1 MGRVKSKNRRLVVVP
16 GLGPILPASEPRV
29 ETEGRRLPELG
40 SERGDVAMWDPSPEE
55 RELHDRIRRAS
66 EAIEEAELAAEDAS
80 FDVASREAITKAV
93 REWMHTMQEYIE
105 LPNKTMDLA
114 FRMWDQVRA
123 VRPNLPPTKYQE
135 AAVGAMYRASC
146 TCGHPEHL
154 EESEISVLTEFKCYV
169 GGWLP
174 EGAIEAAAEMV
185 GQCVQV
191 AETITD
197 DGTSA
202 QEVGMRA
209 EIAVLRTEMRAHA
222 MAALTL
228 LGKGTQCADTVVD
241 AAKHLYGR
249 YIDEN
254 GSVPP
259 SWTWFGPAAL
269 VICSERA
276 NRERSPTTTE
286 PPQPGISQIAAFL
299 GCETDDIR
307 DDAWELRKRLAMP
320 TADEEENQAEGGYT

>member
-1 MGRVKSKNRRLVVVP
+1 MGKVKSKNRRLVVVP
-16 GLGPILPASEPRV
+16 GLGPVLPASEPRV

-40 SERGDVAMWDPSPEE
+40 FERGDVAPWDPSPEE
-55 RELHDRIRRAS
+55 SELHDRIQRTSA
-66 EAIEEAELAAEDAS
+66 AIEEAEQAAEDAS
-80 FDVASREAITKAV
+80 FDVASRETVDKAV
-93 REWMHTMQEYIE
+93 REWMRTMQEYIE
-105 LPNKTMDLA
+105 LPDTTMDLA

-123 VRPNLPPTKYQE
+123 VRPNLHAKKYHE

-154 EESEISVLTEFKCYV
+154 EESEISVLTEFKYYV
-169 GGWLP
+169 GEWLT
-174 EGAIEAAAEMV
+174 EGAIEAASEMV

-191 AETITD
+191 AEAITD
-197 DGTSA
+197 NGNSA
-202 QEVGMRA
+202 QEVQTRA
-209 EIAVLRTEMRAHA
+209 EIAILCNEMRAHA
-222 MAALTL
+222 MVALTL
-228 LGKGTQCADTVVD
+228 LGKGTGCADTVVD

-259 SWTWFGPAAL
+259 SWSMFGPAAL

-276 NRERSPTTTE
+276 NRERSLTTTE
-286 PPQPGISQIAAFL
+286 PPQPGISHIAAFL
-299 GCETDDIR
+299 GCETNDIR

-320 TADEEENQAEGGYT
+320 TAGEEETQAEEEDA